1 MNTFVGILIGT
12 IIIIA
17 SFYFE
22 NGDPKWIVSFTAIL
36 VVIGGSSIATIAG
49 SNLNDIK
56 TIPKLFKIAFS
67 ELHYD
72 SKRIVDK
79 IVFLS
84 TKARR
89 DGALSLENDLDN
101 INEPFLKRL
110 IQYVIDGVDKDNYEK
125 ICETELNYI
134 IERHEKYIDIFQRIA
149 GFSPTM
155 GVLGTIISLI
165 TTLASTSTEPA
176 DLIQRIAFA
185 FITTFWGIF
194 MANFVWIPI
203 ADKLRNRHN
212 AEIQIYQMMVDG
224 VHGIV
229 SGEVPS
235 VIKSRLTGFYPNSEI
250 KKNMDIKYKFSTL
263 KKGKK

>member
-1 MNTFVGILIGT
+1 MNTLFGILTGT
-12 IIIIA
+12 LIIIA

-22 NGDPKWIVSFTAIL
+22 NGDPIWIVSFTAIL
-36 VVIGGSSIATIAG
+36 VVIGGSIIATIAG
-49 SNLNDIK
+49 SNLKDIK
-56 TIPKLFKIAFS
+56 NIPNIFKIAFS
-67 ELHYD
+67 EVNYNYEN
-72 SKRIVDK
+72 IINK

-89 DGALSLENDLDN
+89 DGALSLESELDN
-101 INEPFLKRL
+101 INEPFFRKLV
-110 IQYVIDGVDKDNYEK
+110 QYVIDGVDKDNYEK

-134 IERHEKYIDIFQRIA
+134 SDRHETNIDIFQRIA

-165 TTLASTSTEPA
+165 TTLASTSNDPA
-176 DLIQRIAFA
+176 ELIQRIAFA

-212 AEIQIYQMMVDG
+212 AEIQVYQMMIDG
-224 VHGIV
+224 VYGIV

-235 VIKSRLTGFYPNSEI
+235 VVRVRLTGFYPTGQFELKSPQ
-250 KKNMDIKYKFSTL
+250 KNKFSTL